1 MLLALL
7 RKEFME
13 HVLSLRFIVAS
24 ILSLVLV
31 TVSLIVLKG
40 DYESKKEAY
49 DINRTAFRKEAERR
63 DSYSELELEGI
74 QVERPPQKLQV
85 SYYGLEKLEDKTAR
99 VMAYLVPVT
108 YGELYKSPV
117 SALFPTP
124 DMLYVVAV
132 VLSLMAF
139 VFSYDA
145 ISGERESETL
155 KLALSYSVP
164 RDKFILAKWLGGYF
178 SLATPFA
185 VALVLAALII
195 LVSRGL
201 GFTVPQW
208 SSYAVAA
215 FASFLFIAVMF
226 SVGLFVS
233 CRCTR
238 SATAIMILLFIWV
251 GMVLMVPNVSPYISN
266 MVTRVTPYDVVENE
280 IRQEVNDE
288 VRSFMGQMDSLQR
301 ELGPRF
307 RQGGAASEQ
316 ARQEFGERMARLWDE
331 LQETTNAVGERKW
344 LEYEREL
351 DRQVGVA
358 KMMSRISPVSSYVY
372 IVTDMAET
380 GVRKQLHFAN
390 ALREYQKV
398 FRQYVHAKT
407 KQSMRGREH
416 FYFGGREGDYDVSD
430 MPEFQYVGEPVSAR
444 ITGSLLDFGILAA
457 AGLFFFMAAFLS
469 FLRVDVI

>member
-7 RKEFME
+7 KKEFME
-13 HVLSLRFIVAS
+13 HVLSLRFVVAS

-40 DYESKKEAY
+40 DYEKKKEAY
-49 DINRTAFRKEAERR
+49 DLNRSAFKKEAERR
-63 DSYSELELEGI
+63 DGYSELELEGI

-99 VMAYLVPVT
+99 VMAYLVPVM

-201 GFTVPQW
+201 GFAARQW
-208 SSYAVAA
+208 AAYAVAA

-226 SVGLFVS
+226 SLGLFVS
-233 CRCTR
+233 CRCKR
-238 SATAIMILLFIWV
+238 SATAIMLLLFIWV

-280 IRQEVNDE
+280 IRQEVNDG
-288 VRSFMGQMDSLQR
+288 VRGFMGEMGDIQR
-301 ELGPRF
+301 EFYPRF
-307 RQGGAASEQ
+307 RKGGETAKQ
-316 ARQEFGERMARLWDE
+316 AQQELGERMGKLWDD

-351 DRQVGVA
+351 NRQVGVA
-358 KMMSRISPVSSYVY
+358 KMMSRTSPVSSYVY

-390 ALREYQKV
+390 ALREYQKL
-398 FRQYVHAKT
+398 FRQYTHEKAKT
-407 KQSMRGREH
+407 SLTGRAH
-416 FYFGGREGDYDVSD
+416 FFFGDRESEYDISD
-430 MPEFQYVGEPVSAR
+430 MPEFDYVGESISAR
-444 ITGSLLDFGILAA
+444 VAGSLLDFGILAA
-457 AGLFFFMAAFLS
+457 AAVFFFMAAFLS

>member
-31 TVSLIVLKG
+31 IVSLIVLKG
-40 DYESKKEAY
+40 DYETKKEAY
-49 DINRTAFRKEAERR
+49 DINRTAFRKEAESR
-63 DSYSELELEGI
+63 DSYGELELEGI
-74 QVERPPQKLQV
+74 QVERPPQQLQV

-178 SLATPFA
+178 SLVTPFA

-201 GFTVPQW
+201 GFALRQW
-208 SSYAVAA
+208 AAYAVAA

-226 SVGLFVS
+226 SLGLFVS
-233 CRCTR
+233 CRCRR
-238 SATAIMILLFIWV
+238 SATAIMVLLFIWV

-280 IRQEVNDE
+280 IRQEINDE
-288 VRSFMGQMDSLQR
+288 VRGFMGEMNDIQR
-301 ELGPRF
+301 EFGTRF
-307 RQGGAASEQ
+307 RQGGVTAEQ
-316 ARQEFGERMARLWDE
+316 AREQFAERMEKLWDS
-331 LQETTNAVGERKW
+331 LQEATNLVGERKW
-344 LEYEREL
+344 LEYERQL
-351 DRQVGVA
+351 NRQVGVA
-358 KMMSRISPVSSYVY
+358 KMMSRVSPVSSYVY

-390 ALREYQKV
+390 ALREYQKL
-398 FRQYVHAKT
+398 FRRYLHEKT
-407 KQSMRGREH
+407 KNSLRGRMH
-416 FYFGGREGDYDVSD
+416 YFFGERESEYDISD
-430 MPEFQYVGEPVSAR
+430 MPQFEYVGESVSAR
-444 ITGSLLDFGILAA
+444 VAGSLLDFTMLAVA
-457 AGLFFFMAAFLS
+457 AVFFFMAAFLS